1 MKKTLIIILIF
12 CSVTSFAQGKNALAI
27 RTILNNQTAAWNR
40 GDLEKFMEGYWKND
54 SLAFVGKSGVTYGWN
69 NTLDK
74 YKKGYPDKTAMGQ
87 LTFTL
92 IKVERLSKKYY
103 FVTGKWHL
111 ERTIGNLE
119 GHYTL
124 LFKKIKG
131 RWVIIGDHSS

>member
-1 MKKTLIIILIF
+1 MKKPLIIILIF
-12 CSVTSFAQGKNALAI
+12 CSVTSFAQDKNALAI

-74 YKKGYPDKTAMGQ
+74 YKKGYPDKTAIGQ

-131 RWVIIGDHSS
+131 HWVIISDHSS

>member
-1 MKKTLIIILIF
+1 MKKPLIIILIF
-12 CSVTSFAQGKNALAI
+12 CSVTSFAQDKNALAI

-40 GDLEKFMEGYWKND
+40 GELEKFMEGYWKND

-74 YKKGYPDKTAMGQ
+74 YKKGYPDKTAMGH

-92 IKVERLSKKYY
+92 IKVEQLSKKYY

-131 RWVIIGDHSS
+131 HWVIISDHSS